1 MSKETKKN
9 RKFYHF
15 FGVHS
20 RSNEGRIEPAE
31 FLVVCIDF
39 LINVANFLL
48 LAGQIEVYFNILTKA
63 KKSSRTK
70 QENGKNDQLVTKK
83 LAIIHDFIS

>member
-1 MSKETKKN
+1 MNFASKREKTEAKRHLLSFSKSFKKYITVGTKIVMSKETKKN

-20 RSNEGRIEPAE
+20 KSNEGRIDPAE

-48 LAGQIEVYFNILTKA
+48 LAG
-63 KKSSRTK
+63 
-70 QENGKNDQLVTKK
+70 
-83 LAIIHDFIS
+83 